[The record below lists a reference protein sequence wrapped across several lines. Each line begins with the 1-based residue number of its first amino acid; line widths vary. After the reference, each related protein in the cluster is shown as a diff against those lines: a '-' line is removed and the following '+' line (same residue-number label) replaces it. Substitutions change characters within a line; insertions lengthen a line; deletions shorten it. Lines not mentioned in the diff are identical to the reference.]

1 MEPATEPRSYGR
13 GLLLDTY
20 ALICALA
27 RPDDLPARVTGAL
40 LDEYVPVFISA
51 ASVWE
56 IEINVATGKLP
67 RPSAPTAHAARDQGF
82 TELPV
87 TSAEAAA
94 RLPLHHRD
102 PFDRML
108 VAQSHLERLTLVAS
122 DHLLSHHDSPLL
134 RR

>member
-1 MEPATEPRSYGR
+1 MGPATEPWSYGR

-67 RPSAPTAHAARDQGF
+67 CPSAPTAHAALDQGF

-122 DHLLSHHDSPLL
+122 DDLLSHHDAPLL